1 MYHTAHPWILQ
12 VEASYVS
19 SLPADTTEA
28 EPVFGHIKEPR
39 GFRRFSL
46 RGVVK
51 VRAEWTLV
59 CLCNNLI
66 KLLAAQPDLA
76 DA

>member
-1 MYHTAHPWILQ
+1 VI
-12 VEASYVS
+12 V
-19 SLPADTTEA
+19 

-59 CLCNNLI
+59 CLCHNLI
-66 KLLAAQPDLA
+66 KLLVVQPDLA
-76 DA
+76 SA